1 MKKPRRNHSAKFKAM
16 VALEAIRGEKTV
28 AEIAAHHEVHPTQVT
43 AWKTQLLQNAAALF
57 GGAATSTE
65 DRERVRELH
74 AKIGELTVERDFSY
88 GLSVVKHSAI
98 YPRAENPI
106 CFFWRMSNAATRAW
120 FLDDGSSSYSRVG

>member
-57 GGAATSTE
+57 GGAATSME

-74 AKIGELTVERDFSY
+74 AKIGELTVERDFLEGALGKFP
-88 GLSVVKHSAI
+88 GLSGK
-98 YPRAENPI
+98 R
-106 CFFWRMSNAATRAW
+106 
-120 FLDDGSSSYSRVG
+120 